1 MIMAKYLNWPLLV
14 IRKREVYK
22 NEKESRYIY

>member
-1 MIMAKYLNWPLLV
+1 MIMANLNIWPLLV

-22 NEKESRYIY
+22 NEKESRHIY